1 MGRELCFIFSAAILL
16 SALSFCVC
24 VAGADTTQMLNNT
37 ENNSTVIFPYTSYG
51 AKVTDLLITDI
62 SNPFS
67 LFGFEVNTKSAEF
80 FKSKIFH
87 ALRFFILISCVAV
100 IICIGFSRAVA
111 VSREPESRTMKILLT
126 VSRNP
131 GCLESDIIS
140 ETGFS
145 RGSISFNLK
154 KLAKENLIRAGTY
167 HGTTRYYPFEV
178 SGNIEQII
186 CAVLSQEKSREVF
199 MLLKNSSGLT
209 QQETADALSLTPQTV
224 RWHLSRFDEDG
235 ILHVEQRGREKI
247 YSIDDSAVSEKY
259 HFLK

>member
-1 MGRELCFIFSAAILL
+1 MRRELCIIFSAVILL
-16 SALSFCVC
+16 SVFSVC
-24 VAGADTTQMLNNT
+24 GAEADTFNNT

-51 AKVTDLLITDI
+51 AKVTGLIITDS
-62 SNPFS
+62 SNPLLMS
-67 LFGFEVNTKSAEF
+67 GFEVNAKSGES

-87 ALRFFILISCVAV
+87 ALRFCILISCTAV

-111 VSREPESRTMKILLT
+111 VSRDPESRAMKILLA

-154 KLAKENLIRAGTY
+154 KLAKENLIRAGIY

-178 SGNIEQII
+178 SGNVEQII
-186 CAVLSQEKSREVF
+186 CAVLSQKKSREVF
-199 MLLKNSSGLT
+199 MLLKNSYGLT

-224 RWHLSRFDEDG
+224 RWHLSRFDDDG

-247 YSIDDSAVSEKY
+247 YSIDESAVSEKS
-259 HFLK
+259 HSLKG